1 MANNFTDPS
10 KFYFA
15 NPANAQQQQFN
26 QTIGLGGQGNVNKA
40 YTNFLMGPGSDPN
53 ASLQLEKGWGTQFND
68 PSTNPDVLHNILG
81 TYTQG
86 GNNLLGAGYAPVQMG
101 QRDVLAQTRG
111 TRPSYANTPLTQI
124 YANNQPGTTLSSAA
138 GTIGAPPPGTVAMPQ
153 SGAPSTGAGTAA
165 LPGVGNNSYS
175 APLTDPSAYLD
186 PSMAFTMKQGMDA
199 LQNSAAASGN
209 LLSGKTLKDITNY
222 SQGLASTNW
231 QNAMQNA
238 MTDTNRRYGV
248 DNNDRNFAYQSQV
261 GDRDF
266 NNANAQFLA
275 SLGMQGTNANS
286 QLAQSLATLLSGNS
300 VAAGQAQGAGTIGA
314 NNALGSSLS
323 QIISQLYGNNILS
336 QLGLGGGTNG

>member
-1 MANNFTDPS
+1 MANSFTDPS

-26 QTIGLGGQGNVNKA
+26 QTIGLGGQNNVNKA

-53 ASLQLEKGWGTQFND
+53 ASLQLEKAWGTQFDD

-86 GNNLLGAGYAPVQMG
+86 GNNLLGAGYAPIQTS
-101 QRDVLAQTRG
+101 QRDILAQTRG
-111 TRPSYANTPLTQI
+111 VAPSYAGTPLSQI
-124 YANNQPGTTLSSAA
+124 YGNGYGAAGATSNPAPVGAPAGTT
-138 GTIGAPPPGTVAMPQ
+138 AM
-153 SGAPSTGAGTAA
+153 PSTGGGTAA
-165 LPGVGNNSYS
+165 LPGVGSNTYS
-175 APLTDPSAYLD
+175 NPLTDVSAYLD
-186 PSMAFTMKQGMDA
+186 PSMQFTMQQGMNA

-209 LLSGKTLKDITNY
+209 LLSGQTLKDITNY
-222 SQGLASTNW
+222 SQGLAGTNW
-231 QNAMQNA
+231 QNAYQNA
-238 MTDTNRRYGV
+238 LADTNRRYGV
-248 DNNDRNFAYQSQV
+248 DANDRAFNYTAQT

-275 SLGMQGTNANS
+275 SLGMQGTNAQS